1 MTIAVFIVNNPRI
14 VVSLASYED
23 VLSANFEII
32 KMLML
37 NDDKKSL
44 TNLTKNQ
51 ILKTLSVWQTKQY
64 LWELTYAVKSVDINL
79 GDFNYAAWR

>member
-1 MTIAVFIVNNPRI
+1 MFIVNNPRI

-51 ILKTLSVWQTKQY
+51 ILKTLSV
-64 LWELTYAVKSVDINL
+64 
-79 GDFNYAAWR
+79 

>member
-1 MTIAVFIVNNPRI
+1 MLLLSTACKTLHLTTIAVFIVNNPRI

-32 KMLML
+32 EMLML

-51 ILKTLSVWQTKQY
+51 ILKTLSV
-64 LWELTYAVKSVDINL
+64 
-79 GDFNYAAWR
+79 